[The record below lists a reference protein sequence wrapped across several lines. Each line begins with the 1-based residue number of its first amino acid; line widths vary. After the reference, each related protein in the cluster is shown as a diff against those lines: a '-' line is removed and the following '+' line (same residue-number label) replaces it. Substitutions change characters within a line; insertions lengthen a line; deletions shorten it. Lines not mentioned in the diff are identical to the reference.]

1 MRRLSGIALT
11 EDEEIFLAH
20 IDDLRRMSEKNYSP
34 EYTAF
39 LDERRQML
47 AEAALHSAGTEYFR
61 FFGGY
66 ENAVRRVLCIYPEY
80 NVPEDVDFPVKA
92 IKFTFR
98 QQDAVTH
105 SQLLGTVMSLGIK
118 RELTGDMI
126 CGSGCAYA
134 ILSPAA
140 ASLASGISKIGRVG
154 VKAYYAEPA
163 EIVRKENY
171 ESKRF
176 SVSSLRLDCI
186 LSAAAGISRVKAAEF
201 IKSEGVDVNYI
212 KIFSPDRNMA
222 EGDVFSAR
230 GKGKYIFESIDGNS
244 QKGRIFISVKKY
256 S

>member
-1 MRRLSGIALT
+1 MRSLYGISLT
-11 EDEEIFLAH
+11 ADEEIFLAH
-20 IDDLRRMSEKNYSP
+20 IDDLCRISEKNYSP
-34 EYTAF
+34 GYTAF

-47 AEAALHSAGTEYFR
+47 AETALRSAGTGSYR

-80 NVPEDVDFPVKA
+80 NVPEDKDYPIQAV
-92 IKFTFR
+92 KFTFR
-98 QQDAVTH
+98 QQDSITH

-134 ILSPAA
+134 VLAPAA

-154 VKAYYAEPA
+154 VRVSYADPS
-163 EIVRKENY
+163 EIVRS
-171 ESKRF
+171 ESFEAKKL

-186 LSAAAGISRVKAAEF
+186 LSAAAGISRGKAAEL
-201 IKSEGVDVNYI
+201 IRSEGVEVDHI
-212 KIFSPDRNMA
+212 KIFSPDRILS

-230 GKGKYIFESIDGNS
+230 GRGKYIFESIDGS
-244 QKGRIFISVKKY
+244 SRRDRTFITVKKY

>member
-1 MRRLSGIALT
+1 MRRLSGIELT
-11 EDEEIFLAH
+11 GDEEIFLAH
-20 IDDLRRMSEKNYSP
+20 IDDLSRMSEKNYSP

-47 AEAALHSAGTEYFR
+47 AETALRCAGAEYFR

-80 NVPEDVDFPVKA
+80 NAPEDGDFPVKA

-98 QQDAVTH
+98 RQDAVTH

-134 ILSPAA
+134 LLAPAA
-140 ASLASGISKIGRVG
+140 AALAGGISKIGRVG
-154 VKAYYAEPA
+154 VKTSYAELS
-163 EIVRKENY
+163 EIVRSESY
-171 ESKRF
+171 ESKKL

-186 LSAAAGISRVKAAEF
+186 ISAAAGISRGKAAEL
-201 IKSEGVDVNYI
+201 IRSEGVDVNYI
-212 KIFSPDRNMA
+212 KIFSPDHSMS

-230 GKGKYIFESIDGNS
+230 GKGKYIFESIDGS
-244 QKGRIFISVKKY
+244 SRSGRTFISVKKY